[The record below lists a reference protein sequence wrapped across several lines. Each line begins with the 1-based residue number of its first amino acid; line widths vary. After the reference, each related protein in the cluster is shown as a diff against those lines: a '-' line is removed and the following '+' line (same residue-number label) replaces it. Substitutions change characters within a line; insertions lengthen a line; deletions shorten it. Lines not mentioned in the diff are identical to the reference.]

1 MKISIICNIS
11 YLHKLNT
18 DIKNGI
24 DFIKSNHNINLIY
37 LLKLFRQFE
46 YIYNKNYY
54 INDFLLF

>member
-24 DFIKSNHNINLIY
+24 DFIKSNHKINLIY
-37 LLKLFRQFE
+37 LLKLFGQFE
-46 YIYNKNYY
+46 YIYNKNY
-54 INDFLLF
+54 